1 MVQSVF
7 LRTLVE
13 IEMIPVNFPSLI
25 DVMEGNPVPNNM
37 FQVNV
42 GITSFGLFTKV
53 SGLGYTIEPYE
64 IAEGG
69 RNNSIHQK
77 PFKQPGKWEEVELEW
92 GAVKKQ
98 MMEAWIQF
106 VSPGYPFRRNV
117 FISHV
122 NRQGAIQR
130 IYVLLGAWP
139 KTVEGR
145 RTQFYGQRC
154 GDGVAHLGLR
164 THYNHIDVTCH
175 P

>member
-1 MVQSVF
+1 
-7 LRTLVE
+7 
-13 IEMIPVNFPSLI
+13 MIPVNFPSLI
-25 DVMEGNPVPNNM
+25 DVMEGDPVPNNM

-69 RNNSIHQK
+69 RNNSVHQK
-77 PFKQPGKWEEVELEW
+77 PFGKPGKWEEVELEW

-122 NRQGAIQR
+122 NRKGAIQR

-139 KTVEGR
+139 KQWKVGELNSTGN
-145 RTQFYGQRC
+145 
-154 GDGVAHLGLR
+154 DVATESLTLVCE
-164 THYNHIDVTCH
+164 HITTIAM
-175 P
+175 